1 MKAKNTAMCR
11 QLSENRM
18 NGLKEV
24 RNSN

>member
-18 NGLKEV
+18 NGIKEV